1 MQKAIDE
8 ETKDRKTGDT
18 QLNQKIDDMDFDL
31 NEKLA
36 KEISDR
42 NSQIK
47 LLQQTVREESDNQ
60 REFVNDFRDKVVC
73 S

>member
-1 MQKAIDE
+1 
-8 ETKDRKTGDT
+8 
-18 QLNQKIDDMDFDL
+18 MDFDL

-47 LLQQTVREESDNQ
+47 LLQQTIKEESDKQ
-60 REFVNDFRDKVVC
+60 REFVNDFRDKVRFF
-73 S
+73 